1 MSNIRTFGPLVYL
14 QVTLADLHVLARLI
28 PTLEVVFKNSMNRS
42 KRKEK
47 IAIKKPAT
55 KFLDYEVLQNIL
67 HGGSSLELDVSSN
80 EIMTTKKLAAETVD
94 YDVLQNMLH
103 GGSSSELDISS
114 DEIMTTKKPA
124 SETAD
129 YDVLQNILHGG
140 SSSELDVRQGMIH
153 DVDSEKKKKKKK
165 SSVKVKSTASEASN
179 DRKIESENP
188 EKHMPEANTLQHV
201 RDGEMIEETCTL
213 GDKSDSDK
221 KKKKKKK
228 SQSVKVEST
237 ALEASNDRKIES
249 ENPEKHMLEAN
260 TLQHVR
266 DSEMIDETCTLG
278 DKSDSD
284 KKKKKKKKS
293 QSVKVESTALEASD
307 DRKIESENPEKHMPE
322 ANTLQHVRD
331 GEMIKETCTLG
342 DKSDSDKKKK
352 KKKKKPSVGDKIDSK
367 TNALSPDIGTESET
381 M

>member
-80 EIMTTKKLAAETVD
+80 EIMTTKKLAAETLDYDVLQNMLHGGSSSELDVSSNEIMTTKKLAAETLD

-140 SSSELDVRQGMIH
+140 SSSELDVRQDMIH

-228 SQSVKVEST
+228 
-237 ALEASNDRKIES
+237 
-249 ENPEKHMLEAN
+249 
-260 TLQHVR
+260 
-266 DSEMIDETCTLG
+266 
-278 DKSDSD
+278 
-284 KKKKKKKKS
+284 
-293 QSVKVESTALEASD
+293 
-307 DRKIESENPEKHMPE
+307 
-322 ANTLQHVRD
+322 
-331 GEMIKETCTLG
+331 
-342 DKSDSDKKKK
+342 
-352 KKKKKPSVGDKIDSK
+352 KPSVGDKIDSK